1 MEACEIMKSW
11 FVILLTRPDATP
23 ENCIMCPCTE
33 FAAVQ
38 VFRKSKFSGFWW
50 VNKFNWINSE
60 HESQSRK
67 RSLDLCVS
75 FGQTMSTKPVGRGQ
89 DASPDIVV
97 IVVDIDAARK
107 LELTNDRL
115 SGRIIRLGTG
125 CEF

>member
-1 MEACEIMKSW
+1 MILQKGNYRRKVRNGDCGIM
-11 FVILLTRPDATP
+11 TP
-23 ENCIMCPCTE
+23 QNNL
-33 FAAVQ
+33 A
-38 VFRKSKFSGFWW
+38 SK
-50 VNKFNWINSE
+50 V
-60 HESQSRK
+60 
-67 RSLDLCVS
+67 
-75 FGQTMSTKPVGRGQ
+75 MSTKPVGRGQ